1 MRPHCRGT
9 IHYGCRVFDGE
20 EDITTALAVS
30 TTSAPVVVTLGDTV
44 AVVAFPVD
52 ANAAASLHVAENGA
66 QVRSHLRGTTTIC
79 FPPNVPRRT
88 RYTSHISF
96 QRHPRHVNSHWSP
109 SSTQTCVVLASAS
122 CSLPLDIEDLFQ
134 LVCGDQ
140 RR

>member
-52 ANAAASLHVAENGA
+52 ANAVASLHVAENGA

-88 RYTSHISF
+88 RYTSTYLI
-96 QRHPRHVNSHWSP
+96 PKTPSP
-109 SSTQTCVVLASAS
+109 SELALV
-122 CSLPLDIEDLFQ
+122 SLFNTKMHNPRLCIL
-134 LVCGDQ
+134 LATTGH
-140 RR
+140 